1 VVELSGA
8 ASGFVVDT
16 AGVELEGV
24 VRSVNTNRDGSDG
37 SGGHHESGFISG
49 LNSVVSLHG
58 GSNVG
63 LVELASSILRNVGVA
78 GFRVDTV
85 VGDDVLHGINHE
97 TAIASLV
104 AEASR
109 AVHQVLLRETN
120 EGLSSL
126 ENVSSFERSG
136 GRERPARSAL
146 SLVLD
151 SSYGILGSPVHRGG
165 NSLLGAESNGSLGP
179 WATFPRSRSDAK
191 SSSEVIGLELIVG
204 EITEFIHSDREASG
218 NGIMGF
224 NEFLV
229 DKPNLVATR
238 SLSCR
243 GVGLGV
249 SDHPFA
255 EFGDVSGSDER

>member
-104 AEASR
+104 AEAS
-109 AVHQVLLRETN
+109 
-120 EGLSSL
+120 
-126 ENVSSFERSG
+126 
-136 GRERPARSAL
+136 
-146 SLVLD
+146 
-151 SSYGILGSPVHRGG
+151 
-165 NSLLGAESNGSLGP
+165 
-179 WATFPRSRSDAK
+179 
-191 SSSEVIGLELIVG
+191 
-204 EITEFIHSDREASG
+204 
-218 NGIMGF
+218 
-224 NEFLV
+224 
-229 DKPNLVATR
+229 
-238 SLSCR
+238 
-243 GVGLGV
+243 
-249 SDHPFA
+249 
-255 EFGDVSGSDER
+255 